1 MPGSAELVLGT
12 NGVNPDKKASITE
25 VFSLNEK
32 GRYVQLRVTNANGR
46 LTVRALGVEAKR
58 ADTRE
63 GTISHE

>member
-12 NGVNPDKKASITE
+12 NGVNPDKKASVSE
-25 VFSLNEK
+25 VFSLNER
-32 GRYVQLRVTNANGR
+32 GRYLQLRITNTNGR
-46 LTVRALGVEAKR
+46 LTVRALSVEAKR

>member
-1 MPGSAELVLGT
+1 MAGSAELVLGT

-32 GRYVQLRVTNANGR
+32 GRYLQLRITNAEGR
-46 LTVRALGVEAKR
+46 LTVRALSVEASR
-58 ADTRE
+58 ADVRE